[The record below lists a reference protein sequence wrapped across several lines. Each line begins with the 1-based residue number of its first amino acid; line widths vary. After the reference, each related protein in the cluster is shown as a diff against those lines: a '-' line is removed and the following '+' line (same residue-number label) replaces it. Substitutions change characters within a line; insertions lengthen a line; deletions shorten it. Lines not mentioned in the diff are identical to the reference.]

1 MPGEKRAI
9 TTSTDTFRW
18 ETVTGPKGQ
27 KAQLRNVMY
36 FVDDVTRSALGGFAA
51 LVIVRGWGGHARL
64 FKLGDFTT
72 LANAKEACERHYAD
86 GCDVSAAKP
95 YVIKGVGQP

>member
-1 MPGEKRAI
+1 MPG
-9 TTSTDTFRW
+9 TSTETFGW
-18 ETVTGPKGQ
+18 ETVTGPKGE
-27 KAQLRNVMY
+27 KAQLGNVTY

-51 LVIVRGWGGHARL
+51 LLIVRGWGGRARL

-95 YVIKGVGQP
+95 YVVKGVGQP